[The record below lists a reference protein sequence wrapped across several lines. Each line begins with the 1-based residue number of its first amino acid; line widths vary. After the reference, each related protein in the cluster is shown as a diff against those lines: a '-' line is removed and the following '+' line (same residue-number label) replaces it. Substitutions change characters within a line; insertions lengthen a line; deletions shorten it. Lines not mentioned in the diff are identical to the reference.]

1 MHLNDTSN
9 VVSNDMSYDV
19 SYAMSNAASW
29 HRQIA
34 YACLFAT
41 AGSTVNGHTPPVPP
55 KPPLVP
61 ADVSGSAK
69 LSPEEVSGIREG
81 SQPPAQKAGKEPEI
95 VLGSEALPDFNEAEE
110 RRRQAALRM
119 GLPFISLLP
128 LVPGGGMESP
138 PEGPEAPPPVE
149 PELAPAGPPEEPA
162 QVTPQPQAG
171 PSKAKGKR
179 KRASGTPATPVST
192 PDSKGKGVLTRS
204 QRKVQEEKEKRDREA
219 AAAIRQHAAGLAAQS
234 GRPIGEVIREL
245 EQAAAH
251 ELETINPIPAETES
265 EEEDLFSLAHKKARK

>member
-1 MHLNDTSN
+1 
-9 VVSNDMSYDV
+9 
-19 SYAMSNAASW
+19 
-29 HRQIA
+29 
-34 YACLFAT
+34 
-41 AGSTVNGHTPPVPP
+41 
-55 KPPLVP
+55 
-61 ADVSGSAK
+61 
-69 LSPEEVSGIREG
+69 
-81 SQPPAQKAGKEPEI
+81 
-95 VLGSEALPDFNEAEE
+95 
-110 RRRQAALRM
+110 M

-138 PEGPEAPPPVE
+138 PEAPEAPPPVE
-149 PELAPAGPPEEPA
+149 PELAPAGPPEEHA

-171 PSKAKGKR
+171 PSRAKGKR

-204 QRKVQEEKEKRDREA
+204 QRKVQQEKEKRDREA

-251 ELETINPIPAETES
+251 ELETINHVPAESES